1 MENTE
6 KKFDTPYKIVRKSD
20 GEVMVDVAWTSDS
33 ANGGEEGDFLEF
45 GLVDGTKVRFN
56 RPEHSNSEGTRF
68 ENDEYTA
75 EFEPKDEVVADQNV
89 ANTENQETI

>member
-20 GEVMVDVAWTSDS
+20 GEVMVDVQSTSDS

-45 GLVDGTKVRFN
+45 GLADGTKVRFD
-56 RPEHSNSEGTRF
+56 RPGHMIDGTHY

-75 EFEPKDEVVADQNV
+75 EFEPKDEIVANQNV
-89 ANTENQETI
+89 ANTENQETV

>member
-20 GEVMVDVAWTSDS
+20 GVVMEDLSWTSDS

-45 GLVDGTKVRFN
+45 GFADGTKTRFN
-56 RPEHSNSEGTRF
+56 RPENMIDASHF

-75 EFEPKDEVVADQNV
+75 EFEPKDEVK
-89 ANTENQETI
+89 TEGTETV